1 MFLPRNVNLNQV
13 EELSWLSSPP
23 LKFEVKVQIFLSLYF
38 FILMDIILVVF
49 SMSNILYARF
59 ISSEGVLI

>member
-23 LKFEVKVQIFLSLYF
+23 LMLEIEENYWEGYF
-38 FILMDIILVVF
+38 KGITIYFGA
-49 SMSNILYARF
+49 SAHR
-59 ISSEGVLI
+59 